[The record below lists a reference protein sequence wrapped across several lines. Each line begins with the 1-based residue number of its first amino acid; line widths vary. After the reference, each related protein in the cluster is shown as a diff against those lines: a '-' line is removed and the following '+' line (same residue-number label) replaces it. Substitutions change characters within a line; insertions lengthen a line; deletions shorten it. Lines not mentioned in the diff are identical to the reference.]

1 MDFCLTGVAE
11 CRGGHM
17 DLLAIDQL
25 SLDRRSSGDDANGEP
40 ATDAGF
46 DDVCILIG
54 AVGLGKM
61 IDAIDAQGK
70 NLRPPRGVEN
80 CDGIIVTTRMAGI
93 GRDRAES
100 SMGSIHRFSVQ
111 ARLSQ
116 SVIDDWWAWFNL
128 LRRLAGGET
137 GATPSARR
145 RTIRIGQATIH
156 ACAPSLGWR
165 LGRKQAR
172 TRRARTRLASETPL

>member
-11 CRGGHM
+11 RRGGHM

-93 GRDRAES
+93 GRDRAAS

-111 ARLSQ
+111 ARLSRIVMMNGGLHSSFHSGWQ
-116 SVIDDWWAWFNL
+116 ALKRVHHYLQDGERSGSDSRRSTHVR
-128 LRRLAGGET
+128 LR
-137 GATPSARR
+137 
-145 RTIRIGQATIH
+145 
-156 ACAPSLGWR
+156 
-165 LGRKQAR
+165 
-172 TRRARTRLASETPL
+172 